1 MWQRTKHTSKSGFDK
16 LWGWADKLG
25 APVNRLSNKLGS
37 EAFWPT
43 TLDKESDK
51 AARILRSFCKDGFY
65 DEEVLSAVDGPQQ
78 KQKVLKHI
86 PPEVIRNA
94 VGLAIFTTMRS
105 GLWVSGAGGS
115 GILVGR
121 TDDGSWS
128 PPSGIMLHT
137 AGLGFLVGVDI
148 YDCVVVINTH
158 KALEAFSKVRC
169 TLGGEIS
176 AVAGPV
182 GVGGVVESEVHKRQ
196 APIFTY
202 MKSRGFYAGVQVDGT
217 VVIERTDENERFYG
231 EHIGVADILAGKARH
246 TPPEAR
252 PLLET
257 IKAAQGD
264 VDIDQSLLSS
274 EPPPGDFEI
283 DTSDHIFGVPD
294 VLDDDPYG
302 VLALEKQGLHI
313 VEAGTGKRPTSEAF
327 EFNPSPQSPL
337 FTTFSRK
344 SSDRNSYRD
353 SFRDSYRD
361 SRTVSRRSSWRTST
375 LSSMTDRATQTVD
388 MGVQTD
394 FDGPSVSSSQRVS
407 ESDSRSPMKE
417 IPENE
422 VAEIPPAAPLALS
435 RRSSNSAS
443 RSMKSIREQAKE
455 ESEEAQVIEEMEKEE
470 HKQEFE
476 SAAEKQTEAIPKVQ
490 VEEERSSQTAELGPS
505 EVKEKNEAS
514 DGLSAPELNPVRFS
528 TYDFENVA
536 VEEPVVQQLRQ
547 AATPQAIRARL
558 VTVKKPTPPRI
569 PPRNPIR
576 NRKGPLII
584 NAEPQNDI
592 HAHDSISP
600 RSPPSSSEHP
610 SVSTMD
616 SASTISSR
624 DSFTSDEGMD
634 AMSKRISV
642 MRTSDSDETEGKMEK
657 KALSRSNS
665 DEFHSMPGT
674 PDQRPKSAI
683 EEDFS

>member
-1 MWQRTKHTSKSGFDK
+1 
-16 LWGWADKLG
+16 
-25 APVNRLSNKLGS
+25 
-37 EAFWPT
+37 
-43 TLDKESDK
+43 
-51 AARILRSFCKDGFY
+51 
-65 DEEVLSAVDGPQQ
+65 
-78 KQKVLKHI
+78 
-86 PPEVIRNA
+86 
-94 VGLAIFTTMRS
+94 MRS

-115 GILVGR
+115 GVLVGR
-121 TDDGSWS
+121 TADGSWS

-158 KALEAFSKVRC
+158 EALDAFSKVRC

-202 MKSRGFYAGVQVDGT
+202 MKSRGFYAGIQVDGT

-231 EHIGVADILAGKARH
+231 EQIGVADILAGNARH
-246 TPPEAR
+246 PPPEIR

-257 IKAAQGD
+257 IRAAQGD
-264 VDIDQSLLSS
+264 ADIDQTLLST

-283 DTSDHIFGVPD
+283 DAGDQQFGVPD
-294 VLDDDPYG
+294 RMDPDPYG
-302 VLALEKQGLHI
+302 VLALEKVGLHI

-327 EFNPSPQSPL
+327 EFNPSPASPIYS
-337 FTTFSRK
+337 TFSRR
-344 SSDRNSYRD
+344 STDRNS
-353 SFRDSYRD
+353 FRD

-375 LSSMTDRATQTVD
+375 ISNMTDRATQTVD

-394 FDGPSVSSSQRVS
+394 FDGPGTNSQRAS
-407 ESDSRSPMKE
+407 ESESRSPMKE
-417 IPENE
+417 IPEND
-422 VAEIPPAAPLALS
+422 VAETSTAVQAALS
-435 RRSSNSAS
+435 RRSSNSAA
-443 RSMKSIREQAKE
+443 RSMKSIKEEAKE
-455 ESEEAQVIEEMEKEE
+455 DTEEAQEEVEKKEE
-470 HKQEFE
+470 GKQGPETTE
-476 SAAEKQTEAIPKVQ
+476 EKQVEATPKLQVEDEKPTQAAELSTGEV
-490 VEEERSSQTAELGPS
+490 S
-505 EVKEKNEAS
+505 EKTKTGAS
-514 DGLSAPELNPVRFS
+514 LSALDTNPVRFS

-584 NAEPQNDI
+584 NAQPHNDI
-592 HAHDSISP
+592 HAHDSMSP

-624 DSFTSDEGMD
+624 DSFSSDDGIT
-634 AMSKRISV
+634 AMNKRISV
-642 MRTSDSDETEGKMEK
+642 MRMSDSDETEGRSEK
-657 KALSRSNS
+657 KRNSSDSVHSVPGSPGQVRRS
-665 DEFHSMPGT
+665 
-674 PDQRPKSAI
+674 AV

>member
-1 MWQRTKHTSKSGFDK
+1 MWQRTKHNSKTGFDK
-16 LWGWADKLG
+16 LWSWADKLG

-65 DEEVLSAVDGPQQ
+65 EEEVLSTLDGPKQ
-78 KQKVLKHI
+78 KQKVLKKI
-86 PPEVIRNA
+86 PSEVIRNA

-121 TDDGSWS
+121 TEDGSWS

-148 YDCVVVINTH
+148 YDCVVVINNE

-169 TLGGEIS
+169 TVGGEMS

-182 GVGGVVESEVHKRQ
+182 GVGGIVESEVHKRH

-202 MKSRGFYAGVQVDGT
+202 MKSRGFYAGVQIDGT

-231 EHIGVADILAGKARH
+231 EKLGVADILAGRVRH
-246 TPPEAR
+246 RPPEIRA
-252 PLLET
+252 LMET

-264 VDIDQSLLSS
+264 TDIDESLLTT
-274 EPPPGDFEI
+274 EAPPGDYEI
-283 DTSDHIFGVPD
+283 DSEGHQFGVPD
-294 VLDDDPYG
+294 KLDPDPYG

-313 VEAGTGKRPTSEAF
+313 VEAGTGRRPTSEAF
-327 EFNPSPQSPL
+327 EFNPSPASPIYS
-337 FTTFSRK
+337 TFSRR
-344 SSDRNSYRD
+344 SIDRSSYRD
-353 SFRDSYRD
+353 SK
-361 SRTVSRRSSWRTST
+361 TVSRRSSWRTST
-375 LSSMTDRATQTVD
+375 LSNMTDRATQTVD
-388 MGVQTD
+388 MGIQTD
-394 FDGPSVSSSQRVS
+394 LEPPSTNSQRVS
-407 ESDSRSPMKE
+407 ESENRSPMAE
-417 IPENE
+417 IPEND
-422 VAEIPPAAPLALS
+422 VAKAESSTQFPVSRTSSKAASL
-435 RRSSNSAS
+435 
-443 RSMKSIREQAKE
+443 KSIKEEAKDEKEKEE
-455 ESEEAQVIEEMEKEE
+455 ESEKL
-470 HKQEFE
+470 
-476 SAAEKQTEAIPKVQ
+476 AENAEGMR
-490 VEEERSSQTAELGPS
+490 EEEIQIKLAVDEEEKSASAERTETEEPEDKFETAEGAQARNFS
-505 EVKEKNEAS
+505 
-514 DGLSAPELNPVRFS
+514 RFS
-528 TYDFENVA
+528 TYDYENAA
-536 VEEPVVQQLRQ
+536 VEEPIVHQVRQ

-584 NAEPQNDI
+584 SAEPYN
-592 HAHDSISP
+592 AAASRDSMSP

-624 DSFTSDEGMD
+624 GSFSSDDGTD
-634 AMSKRISV
+634 AMNKRMSVIRGIDGDEVSKKQENS
-642 MRTSDSDETEGKMEK
+642 
-657 KALSRSNS
+657 ARSSN
-665 DEFHSMPGT
+665 EFHSVPVT
-674 PDQRPKSAI
+674 P
-683 EEDFS
+683 